1 MLLNKQ
7 VFSLQIFNRAHYA
20 SRSCAYV
27 KEEVSIASVQIVIQL
42 YSYVVPSLVS
52 ALLYSLCIHK
62 IGLRIYVHNFLSD
75 FVTACS
81 KSRQKTRVTN
91 LLGKVLQDIMHE
103 MIDKNYEDNTKNV
116 SLFVIDK
123 GSYLQEKPPVNIY
136 TLIHMHVVNK

>member
-1 MLLNKQ
+1 VFFVATYYKLLQDPIRNCEHW
-7 VFSLQIFNRAHYA
+7 SLALFYECIMNTIGRW
-20 SRSCAYV
+20 
-27 KEEVSIASVQIVIQL
+27 L
-42 YSYVVPSLVS
+42 GYVVPSLVS

-81 KSRQKTRVTN
+81 QSRQKTRVTN
-91 LLGKVLQDIMHE
+91 LLGKALQDNMHE

-136 TLIHMHVVNK
+136 TLIHMHIVNK